1 MSIAV
6 AFQAFFAAL
15 FKRDAADRIRQALS
29 GTDSVPKLTVDSAKP
44 PEAKQS
50 ASNPAVP
57 KVSEPTRSEAL
68 TLLAALQ
75 REARL
80 LDLIHESLDGF
91 SDAQIGAAAK
101 EVLRDSR
108 KTLDR
113 MFGTAALATE
123 EEGATMSVDQTI
135 SPNRVRLV
143 GKSEGSAG
151 TVVHRGWQATRCEIP
166 KWSGKRDEAWLIA
179 PVELEVN

>member
-15 FKRDAADRIRQALS
+15 FKREAAERIRLALS
-29 GTDSVPKLTVDSAKP
+29 GKEATPKLTSDPSRSSESKP
-44 PEAKQS
+44 TA
-50 ASNPAVP
+50 PAAP
-57 KVSEPTRSEAL
+57 KPSEPARSEAL
-68 TLLAALQ
+68 TLLATLQ

-108 KTLDR
+108 KTLER
-113 MFGTAALATE
+113 MFGVASLADA
-123 EEGATMSVDQTI
+123 EEGASLAIEPTA
-135 SPNRVRLV
+135 SPNRIRLV
-143 GKSEGSAG
+143 GKSAGSSG
-151 TVVHRGWQATRCEIP
+151 VVVHRGWKATRCEVP
-166 KWSGKRDEAWLIA
+166 KWSGKRDEAWLLA
-179 PVELEVN
+179 PVEVEVN